1 MRNSSL
7 SALARSAAAF
17 AACAWASAASSC
29 SMRFEQVCGLGGPC
43 LAERAFGGV
52 RDGHLAE
59 QPGQRRAEQQRD
71 ADDRG
76 HRELDVPT
84 PCRKDV
90 VFVERHRDA
99 ERDAPDTLEGDPL
112 NGTALDNGPAVRRL
126 WLSHRGVE
134 HRIASRRLSQRV
146 DGRRF
151 ADEDVAGRMEH
162 PDGADGPTSTERKNA
177 PS

>member
-1 MRNSSL
+1 MRIAQGRPQL
-7 SALARSAAAF
+7 VRDRHEELVLERAGALGRGLRRLCLGERRF
-17 AACAWASAASSC
+17 ELL
-29 SMRFEQVCGLGGPC
+29 MRFEQVCGLGGPC

-71 ADDRG
+71 TDDRNN
-76 HRELDVPT
+76 RELDVAT

-126 WLSHRGVE
+126 RLSHRGVE
-134 HRIASRRLSQRV
+134 HRIATRRLSQRV

-151 ADEDVAGRMEH
+151 ADEDVA
-162 PDGADGPTSTERKNA
+162 
-177 PS
+177 